1 MFICHSNNQCYNY
14 RFVNWLLAGFF
25 TFIQMHFIFC
35 NSRLVVGD
43 SKNLI
48 KFGTM
53 HLLSINIWTWL
64 QLQIKN
70 KWQRIL
76 LDSSSSEE
84 EQLFFSENKNNLSFI
99 GLDNLN
105 NKLTFNSNNLI
116 LPLRVSSFNYFG
128 DFATLLTTCIV
139 EYSVIGAAIMITIW
153 KSIDTNNNL
162 INKPNSYNNEYFNL
176 LTTKSQSTKTTKNI
190 RIDCSASSGGL
201 FAGLLFLIASFV
213 SIGIHSFFSQHED
226 PDGALLVFRLS
237 DMALFCCTLIGC
249 SIGLFRKFT

>member
-1 MFICHSNNQCYNY
+1 MNKFNIK
-14 RFVNWLLAGFF
+14 
-25 TFIQMHFIFC
+25 
-35 NSRLVVGD
+35 LVVGD

-64 QLQIKN
+64 RFVIAKNADLDKKAPELQIKN

-84 EQLFFSENKNNLSFI
+84 EQLFFNENKNNLSFI

-105 NKLTFNSNNLI
+105 NKLTVNSNNLI

-139 EYSVIGAAIMITIW
+139 VI
-153 KSIDTNNNL
+153 
-162 INKPNSYNNEYFNL
+162 
-176 LTTKSQSTKTTKNI
+176 
-190 RIDCSASSGGL
+190 L
-201 FAGLLFLIASFV
+201 FKYFLIF
-213 SIGIHSFFSQHED
+213 
-226 PDGALLVFRLS
+226 
-237 DMALFCCTLIGC
+237 
-249 SIGLFRKFT
+249 